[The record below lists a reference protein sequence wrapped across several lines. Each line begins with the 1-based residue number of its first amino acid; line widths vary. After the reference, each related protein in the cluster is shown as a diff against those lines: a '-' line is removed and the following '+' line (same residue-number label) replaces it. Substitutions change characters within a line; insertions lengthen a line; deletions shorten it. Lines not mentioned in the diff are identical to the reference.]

1 MTAALGTKWAHC
13 VNTRIVMEG
22 AAVSR
27 GEADEA
33 DAAAAAGGEAAVVDA
48 REGAAP
54 AGAAPAGVF
63 SARRVLKV
71 VKSPRCALVGFE
83 YEIWAGGVRV
93 RGDRRVK
100 VHPSGSNV
108 HGAIRGVFEGR
119 KA

>member
-13 VNTRIVMEG
+13 VNTRIAMEG

-54 AGAAPAGVF
+54 AGVF

-83 YEIWAGGVRV
+83 SDRAGGAV